1 LQAFLTYGNRKA
13 SASARAAAG
22 AGGGECTRAGRAP
35 GARGGRRRARVRVG
49 DHERQW
55 AR

>member
-1 LQAFLTYGNRKA
+1 MNLAGIFVYWNRKA
-13 SASARAAAG
+13 SASARAA
-22 AGGGECTRAGRAP
+22 
-35 GARGGRRRARVRVG
+35 GARRPAVARARVRVG